1 MLPTKAR
8 YSARVNARTGTA
20 GPVGVAHRDLAGQ
33 LGDLAQS
40 FWSASPWLL
49 RLFLRH
55 AASGTSVGPHGA
67 RLDSAAQRRRGW
79 PS

>member
-1 MLPTKAR
+1 
-8 YSARVNARTGTA
+8 
-20 GPVGVAHRDLAGQ
+20 LAGQ

-55 AASGTSVGPHGA
+55 AAHTVLASIPLLRGRGMAQLTALRPLLSEDAGIVSYISEALERDGLPRSPSSG
-67 RLDSAAQRRRGW
+67 
-79 PS
+79 